1 MYMIL
6 HYKYTLFYKK
16 KEKKSHDMF
25 FKVFTIFNSSEG
37 KKTVKYKLQQV
48 ALFEGLQVVL
58 CTLKQHKAQKV

>member
-1 MYMIL
+1 M
-6 HYKYTLFYKK
+6 TC
-16 KEKKSHDMF
+16 F

-37 KKTVKYKLQQV
+37 EKTVKYKLQQV